1 MQLCQYDTTGT
12 PHVYRDIGEQK
23 DVKCEATDDYPFALK
38 YAVTWVNS
46 TFRSRPN
53 VTFRITFM
61 RLICGKKHSMS
72 LRTRFAAFL
81 YLPMYSNCLQ
91 KIVSLFLPWENFVC
105 KPASSIFTSKRL
117 YVLDGK
123 KPLMYAVLT
132 RYYLFRF
139 LDQGLLK
146 EVVPRS
152 ESSAVVILPLN
163 LYQLTPVK

>member
-1 MQLCQYDTTGT
+1 
-12 PHVYRDIGEQK
+12 
-23 DVKCEATDDYPFALK
+23 
-38 YAVTWVNS
+38 
-46 TFRSRPN
+46 
-53 VTFRITFM
+53 
-61 RLICGKKHSMS
+61 MS
-72 LRTRFAAFL
+72 LHTRFAAFL

-91 KIVSLFLPWENFVC
+91 KIVSLFLLWANFVC

-123 KPLMYAVLT
+123 KPLMHAVLT

-139 LDQGLLK
+139 LDQGHLK

-163 LYQLTPVK
+163 LYQLTPEK